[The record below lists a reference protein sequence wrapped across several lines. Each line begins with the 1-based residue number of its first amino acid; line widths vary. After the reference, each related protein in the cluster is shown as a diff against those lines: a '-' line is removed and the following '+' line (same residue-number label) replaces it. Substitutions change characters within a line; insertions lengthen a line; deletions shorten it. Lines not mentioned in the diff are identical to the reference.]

1 MSTKGSLS
9 KLAKPRSNMRG
20 LRTALQ
26 RYVVAGVFLGLYLL
40 CTVYFLNDIEAPGHD
55 DNIVLMLLGA
65 VIVTALGA
73 WVAPLV
79 PLLMTGAGSKAN
91 KSLSRP
97 RNRQSNK

>member
-1 MSTKGSLS
+1 
-9 KLAKPRSNMRG
+9 MRG

-40 CTVYFLNDIEAPGHD
+40 CAVYFLNDIEAPGHD

-73 WVAPLV
+73 WVAPLA
-79 PLLMTGAGSKAN
+79 PLLMTGVGSKAN
-91 KSLSRP
+91 KSLSRS